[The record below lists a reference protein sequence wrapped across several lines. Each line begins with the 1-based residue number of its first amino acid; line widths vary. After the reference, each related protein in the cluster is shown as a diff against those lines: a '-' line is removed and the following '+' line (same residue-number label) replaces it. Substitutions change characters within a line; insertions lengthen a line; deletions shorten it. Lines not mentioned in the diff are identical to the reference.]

1 MNISPDHLKKLLT
14 TAYQQGFHN
23 GYCDSQEELENNSCA
38 TDWLNEC
45 WADGKI
51 AEVSIIE
58 DLPAFDLILKNEE
71 YDEQLMQQIAA
82 ESSTFNTMLVGLVVD
97 TDNEYKTNQ
106 LWLGTLAL
114 GEEKTHTQIKL
125 VVTQEPSQTIDE
137 D

>member
-1 MNISPDHLKKLLT
+1 
-14 TAYQQGFHN
+14 
-23 GYCDSQEELENNSCA
+23 
-38 TDWLNEC
+38 
-45 WADGKI
+45 
-51 AEVSIIE
+51 
-58 DLPAFDLILKNEE
+58 
-71 YDEQLMQQIAA
+71 
-82 ESSTFNTMLVGLVVD
+82 MLVGLVVD